1 MDLLFHAWGFQPRYA
16 AITNIHGCDACRAM
30 WLASF
35 PVEERNKASEAMQL
49 FKEANRM
56 LDVLDRDYEVRT
68 IFKLCKANSD
78 GDNLVIEK
86 AENQFMVFPL
96 LRQQTPK
103 KDGSPFLCL
112 SDFIRPL
119 SSWHSRIRWELSLLP
134 LTQTWKDYTNR
145 ILTNICSYKPFLT
158 DLRKQPQKKCTS
170 M

>member
-1 MDLLFHAWGFQPRYA
+1 
-16 AITNIHGCDACRAM
+16 
-30 WLASF
+30 
-35 PVEERNKASEAMQL
+35 
-49 FKEANRM
+49 M

-119 SSWHSRIRWELSLLP
+119 SSGIPDTLGAFASSIDADMEGLIRIAPSIEKTVEIPVLDPVLCEGLLTLFEL
-134 LTQTWKDYTNR
+134 
-145 ILTNICSYKPFLT
+145 
-158 DLRKQPQKKCTS
+158 LRREIW
-170 M
+170 